1 MAGNEVSLVDIVG
14 ALYRVVAE
22 TKVGDGDTARLLRV
36 ILEVSLDVLIGV
48 VADDLDGVL
57 VRADC
62 AVAAET
68 PELALDGAGSCGV
81 GSFLLLEG
89 QVSNII
95 VDADSELVL
104 GLVLLELVINSEHA

>member
-57 VRADC
+57 VGTYC
-62 AVAAET
+62 TISSQT
-68 PELALDGAGSCGV
+68 PEFTVCCSFRSCYDRSTCLKGK
-81 GSFLLLEG
+81 
-89 QVSNII
+89 VSNII
-95 VDADSELVL
+95 NDTDCEFLFSSVL
-104 GLVLLELVINSEHA
+104 IKQLRSVQV